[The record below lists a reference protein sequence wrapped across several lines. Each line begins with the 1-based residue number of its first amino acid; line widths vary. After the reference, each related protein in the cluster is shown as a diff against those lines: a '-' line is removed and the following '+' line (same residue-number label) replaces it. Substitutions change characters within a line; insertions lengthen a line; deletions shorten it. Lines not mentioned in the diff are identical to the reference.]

1 MIMNDIDKS
10 GQPDQAANSGIAKKS
25 SELYDRFAELSRDAF
40 ELSKEKGSEAWEK
53 SMELAR
59 EKLSATG
66 EFSAEQGE
74 AFKRYL
80 RRDLEQT
87 GIAIQRLGRDAKEG
101 LNPARLGAGAIST
114 LAKLL
119 HSAGSAL
126 TSLSEKAESALEYN
140 SGEMTAA
147 GSLTCLSCGHK
158 IQLKQTSVVPACE
171 KCQGTRFRKGY

>member
-1 MIMNDIDKS
+1 MNDTEKS
-10 GQPDQAANSGIAKKS
+10 EQPDTSANSDNAKKS
-25 SELYDRFAELSRDAF
+25 SELYDRFVELSRDAF

-80 RRDLEQT
+80 RRDLGQT
-87 GIAIQRLGRDAKEG
+87 GIDIQRLGQEAKEIFS
-101 LNPARLGAGAIST
+101 PARLGAGALST

-126 TSLSEKAESALEYN
+126 TSLSEKAENVLEYN

-147 GSLTCLSCGHK
+147 GTLTCLSCSRK
-158 IQLKQTSVVPACE
+158 IQLKQTSVVPVCE
-171 KCQGTRFRKGY
+171 QCQGTRFRKGY

>member
-1 MIMNDIDKS
+1 MNDINEP
-10 GQPDQAANSGIAKKS
+10 GQPDQAGNSAKAKKS
-25 SELYDRFAELSRDAF
+25 SDLYDRFVELSRDAF

-59 EKLSATG
+59 EKLSETG

-74 AFKRYL
+74 VFKRYL

-87 GIAIQRLGRDAKEG
+87 RFDVQSLGQEAKEI
-101 LNPARLGAGAIST
+101 LNPARLGAGALST

-119 HSAGSAL
+119 NSAGSAL

-147 GSLTCLSCGHK
+147 GTLTCLSCGHK
-158 IQLKQTSVVPACE
+158 IQLYKTSEVPTCTE
-171 KCQGTRFRKGY
+171 CQGTRFRKGY

>member
-1 MIMNDIDKS
+1 MIMSDITKPE
-10 GQPDQAANSGIAKKS
+10 QPDKTSDSDSAKKS
-25 SELYDRFAELSRDAF
+25 SELYDRFVELSRDAF
-40 ELSKEKGSEAWEK
+40 ELSKEKGSETWEK
-53 SMELAR
+53 SMEVAR

-87 GIAIQRLGRDAKEG
+87 GVDIQRLGKEAKES
-101 LNPARLGAGAIST
+101 LNPSRLGAGALST

-119 HSAGSAL
+119 HSAGGAL
-126 TSLSEKAESALEYN
+126 ISLSEKAENALEYK

-147 GSLTCLSCGHK
+147 GTLTCLSCGHK
-158 IQLKQTSVVPACE
+158 IQLNKTSEVPICTE
-171 KCQGTRFRKGY
+171 CQGTSFRKGY